1 MIARIAA
8 LALVAAASVSA
19 PAFAAEG
26 VKVSLSGKSAEQVHA
41 EIVGA
46 ARTVCLRETTHETFR
61 QSAQAR
67 CVKSTVEATLQKVGD
82 SELAAVAGIELAQR

>member
-19 PAFAAEG
+19 PAFAEG
-26 VKVSLSGKSAEQVHA
+26 VKVSLAGKSAEQMHA
-41 EIVGA
+41 EIVDA
-46 ARTVCLRETTHETFR
+46 ARSVCLRETSHETFR
-61 QSAQAR
+61 QAAQSR

-82 SELAAVAGIELAQR
+82 SELAAMAGMELAQR

>member
-19 PAFAAEG
+19 PAFAEG

-41 EIVGA
+41 AIVGA